1 MEIRMLVLQELSQ
14 TLDLAREVFDQSVAP
29 TYKEEGVQQFR
40 EYIRYET
47 MSQRFQAR
55 ELYFFGAFEESEL
68 VGTLAV
74 SRTGHI
80 CLFFVKDIWQG
91 KGVGKRLYQ
100 NACQLCTQ
108 GLGLTRL
115 TINVPSG
122 AVNQCMRFGLRP
134 VDREQEAGG
143 TVFTPMEAYIEAKGG
158 RRTGNNSRT
167 TAIVIAISVGIGAIL
182 LALSVAA
189 FFVWGMFRTIEGH
202 HHYDDDYYEYP
213 YEEFFPHELWPE
225 QGYDWEEDSG
235 EPNGLEQIP
244 SYEAENLSYGLEEET
259 YRYFDTEKTT
269 TYIEFHVLYPQLSGD
284 GRDYTKVNQAIEDC
298 AMATVDEIYTNPDE
312 SVKEKVM
319 QAEAPALVSD
329 VVYKVCYASEDFISI
344 AFQDTYAK
352 GDANAY
358 GGDLRTLNIGLADGK
373 IYEIKD
379 LVKLDDKFM
388 NIWLEKMR
396 SEAEN
401 QEFLKE
407 LSVEEM
413 KQALEGG
420 TGEEV
425 YDRNF
430 FLCENGV
437 EIGFDLNYPE
447 NDEHDLGY
455 MWVTAPFDW
464 DEIEA
469 YKTDHNFWDILKK

>member
-14 TLDLAREVFDQSVAP
+14 ALDLVREVFDQSVAP

-47 MSQRFQAR
+47 MSQRFQTR

-68 VGTLAV
+68 VGVLAV

-80 CLFFVKDIWQG
+80 CLFFVKDMWQG

-100 NACQLCTQ
+100 NAYQLCAQ

-115 TINVPSG
+115 TINAPSG
-122 AVNQCMRFGLRP
+122 AVHQCMRFGMQP

-143 TVFTPMEAYIEAKGG
+143 MVFTPMEAYVAVDG
-158 RRTGNNSRT
+158 RNHSGNKSKT
-167 TAIVIAISVGIGAIL
+167 TAIIIAVSVGIGTAL
-182 LALSVAA
+182 LVICVAA
-189 FFVWGMFRTIEGH
+189 FLVWGMTRSIIEE
-202 HHYDDDYYEYP
+202 HYYDPYEYP
-213 YEEFFPHELWPE
+213 YEEYFPYEEWPE
-225 QGYDWEEDSG
+225 EGYEWEEDD
-235 EPNGLEQIP
+235 ELNGLEQIP
-244 SYEAENLSYGLEEET
+244 SYEAGNLSYQLEEQV
-259 YRYFDTEKTT
+259 YNYLDTEKTT

-284 GRDYTKVNQAIEDC
+284 GKDYTKVNKTIKDC

-312 SVKEKVM
+312 TVKDRVV
-319 QAEAPALVSD
+319 QAETPALVSN
-329 VVYKVCYASEDFISI
+329 VVYEVCYASEDFISI

-352 GDANAY
+352 GDANSY

-373 IYEIKD
+373 VYEIKD

-388 NIWLEKMR
+388 NMWLKKMR

-401 QEFLKE
+401 SALLEE
-407 LSVEEM
+407 LSVQEM

-420 TGEEV
+420 ARGGVYEE
-425 YDRNF
+425 NF
-430 FLCENGV
+430 FFCEDGI
-437 EIGFDLNYPE
+437 EIGFDFNYPE
-447 NDEHDLGY
+447 NDSHDLGY

-464 DEIEA
+464 DEVEP
-469 YKTDHNFWDILKK
+469 YKTDHKIWDMLKK